1 MISSQKY
8 KQTEK
13 LQNSFIPSPRNEQV
27 FVNWDKDFKK
37 NQAPIL
43 STKKMIEEKSFTR
56 HFLVIEICTYNP
68 SKKIT
73 NYKRQRIHTKGL
85 INAKNVGKP
94 ITYKIFTPDYNLT

>member
-1 MISSQKY
+1 
-8 KQTEK
+8 
-13 LQNSFIPSPRNEQV
+13 
-27 FVNWDKDFKK
+27 
-37 NQAPIL
+37 
-43 STKKMIEEKSFTR
+43 MIEEKSFTR

-94 ITYKIFTPDYNLT
+94 ITYKIFTADYNLISH